1 VRAVFAA
8 LPVLAMFAACSDNR
22 SHIYA
27 GRLFE
32 AARGCLDEATT
43 VDVVDGAD
51 PGFGCDKKCIA
62 TLPPTDGGPRLI
74 YVSNMCPP
82 YPTFSDTTGTAVGC
96 DQALAASDRSDIC
109 EDDGGTSNPPLPDAG
124 IDAETDAGLDAET
137 DASPE

>member
-1 VRAVFAA
+1 MRAGLAA
-8 LPVLAMFAACSDNR
+8 RSFLVVLATIAACKDGG

-32 AARGCLDEATT
+32 PARDCLDEATS
-43 VDVVDGAD
+43 VDVVDGAN
-51 PGFGCDKKCIA
+51 PGYACEKKCIA

-96 DQALAASDRSDIC
+96 DQALAASDRSDLC
-109 EDDGGTSNPPLPDAG
+109 EADGGTSTPPPPDAG
-124 IDAETDAGLDAET
+124 ND
-137 DASPE
+137 